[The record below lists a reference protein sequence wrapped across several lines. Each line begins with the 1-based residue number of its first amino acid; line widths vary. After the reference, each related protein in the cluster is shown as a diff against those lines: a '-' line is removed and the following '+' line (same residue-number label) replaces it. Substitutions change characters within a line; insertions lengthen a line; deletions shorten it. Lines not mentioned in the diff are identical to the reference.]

1 MSTTA
6 SPRDHQNNVNY
17 SQPHTDK
24 KSEHLLSPP
33 PSGCQAPLLVD
44 QSSVAAITLLSALS
58 STIDQERQIRQLAK
72 LAAQHGDYEQAI
84 DLLNTLIEIYPH
96 NAAYYSNRG
105 LLHFQ
110 AGHLDA
116 AIQDYDMALHLNP
129 KLASA
134 YNNRGNYYAAQ
145 GCRAAAIADYDRAID
160 LDPGNIRA
168 RINQSIT
175 LRELGD
181 YDRAIEELDLALQLV
196 QTVYCSDSNS
206 NDLLEGHLYTE
217 RGRTYH
223 LWGDWNYAIAD
234 YQRALA
240 LLPEPG
246 VKTFSNRLSHQ
257 VEGWLT
263 HLLNPESC

>member
-1 MSTTA
+1 VCS
-6 SPRDHQNNVNY
+6 SDLGDHEY
-17 SQPHTDK
+17 AI
-24 KSEHLLSPP
+24 ELLS
-33 PSGCQAPLLVD
+33 
-44 QSSVAAITLLSALS
+44 
-58 STIDQERQIRQLAK
+58 
-72 LAAQHGDYEQAI
+72 
-84 DLLNTLIEIYPH
+84 TLIANHPN
-96 NAAYYSNRG
+96 NATYYSNRG

-116 AIQDYDMALHLNP
+116 AIHDYDIALQLNP

-181 YDRAIEELDLALQLV
+181 YERAIEELDLALQLV
-196 QTVYCSDSNS
+196 QTVYRTNSSSNA
-206 NDLLEGHLYTE
+206 LLEGHLYVE

-263 HLLNPESC
+263 HLLTSESY

>member
-1 MSTTA
+1 MSTAA
-6 SPRDHQNNVNY
+6 SPRDHQNDTNY
-17 SQPHTDK
+17 SQPQVDK
-24 KSEHLLSPP
+24 IAPEFSKVLSPT
-33 PSGCQAPLLVD
+33 SCQAPLLVD
-44 QSSVAAITLLSALS
+44 QPNLLGAALS
-58 STIDQERQIRQLAK
+58 NTGIDQERQVRQLAK
-72 LAAQHGDYEQAI
+72 LAAQQGDYEHAI
-84 DLLNTLIEIYPH
+84 VLMDALIEDHPS

-110 AGHLDA
+110 AGHPEA
-116 AIQDYDMALHLNP
+116 AIRDYDIALKLNP

-145 GCRAAAIADYDRAID
+145 GCRAAAISDYDRAID

-181 YDRAIEELDLALQLV
+181 YERAIEELDLALQLV
-196 QTVYCSDSNS
+196 QTVYHHTDSNT
-206 NDLLEGHLYTE
+206 NGLLEGHLYTE

-234 YQRALA
+234 YQRALE

-246 VKTFSNRLSHQ
+246 IQTFSHRLSYQ
-257 VEGWLT
+257 VEGWLLC
-263 HLLNPESC
+263 LLNPENY